1 MMNFAFKMMNFAF
14 KMMFPG
20 SLIPNITGGHTFR
33 LAPVQAMHTRHALAA
48 GMSRK
53 TLLIAFNA

>member
-33 LAPVQAMHTRHALAA
+33 LAPVQAITLCTR
-48 GMSRK
+48 G
-53 TLLIAFNA
+53 TLWQQGCHVRPS